1 MNKLLLKLSKM
12 ILKVKE
18 IPTDNAT
25 LVIADDLKCGIDVCV
40 EGDNCELE
48 AAPDGEYQTEDKV
61 ITVNEGVISS
71 ITDKANLEE
80 ATETENETENESTE
94 EETKVEETVENDE
107 TSNED
112 SEEKEETESKDETL
126 DQLKQKEEEIS
137 NLQSKNDELSAKI
150 DDLQA
155 KIAELDELLSKSQ
168 AASAHEAAKKIDKI
182 KNPFKTYFKN

>member
-48 AAPDGEYQTEDKV
+48 AAPDGEYQTEDKM

-80 ATETENETENESTE
+80 ATETENESTE
-94 EETKVEETVENDE
+94 EETEVEETVENDE
-107 TSNED
+107 TSNDD

-150 DDLQA
+150 DDLHA

-168 AASAHEAAKKIDKI
+168 ADSAHEAAKKIEKI